1 MIESRAEI
9 PVIKDDREIII
20 PENTSFKYRPSTSNI
35 NEKSETDIQLRLEN
49 ASYNYNQD
57 LKMLKSQNQFFNKRT
72 VKSAHPRNRF
82 ERSGL
87 PPKQFKR
94 ISIKANV
101 NKGLRHGKFAKFIDF
116 LLELRE
122 DGANDTSKVIFLAKL
137 FLGDSRKTSVSNKQ
151 FISDESMMNEVAE
164 FENYFKLD
172 QMRKE
177 RIRDKLLT
185 KLDQQ
190 HKDNKFVSQTS
201 TK

>member
-1 MIESRAEI
+1 M
-9 PVIKDDREIII
+9 
-20 PENTSFKYRPSTSNI
+20 
-35 NEKSETDIQLRLEN
+35 
-49 ASYNYNQD
+49 
-57 LKMLKSQNQFFNKRT
+57 
-72 VKSAHPRNRF
+72 
-82 ERSGL
+82 
-87 PPKQFKR
+87 
-94 ISIKANV
+94 

-122 DGANDTSKVIFLAKL
+122 DGANDTSKVTFLAKL